1 MGIRGVE
8 EEPEESEPG
17 EDDAAEVTLDVTW

>member
-8 EEPEESEPG
+8 EEPEGSKPG
-17 EDDAAEVTLDVTW
+17 EDDAAEMTLDATW